1 MALIDEIHEHR
12 SPIVVNKMRAGTK
25 GRRQALVVEITNA
38 GYDRTSVCWE
48 HHEYSRHV
56 LEGTIPNDSWFA
68 YVAGLDAGDDWRD
81 EAVWPKANPLL
92 DVSVTRKYL
101 REQVAEAEGM
111 ATKREIAQRLNF
123 CVWTEGQTHWL
134 ETAAFDA
141 AGEPGATL
149 PAGAA
154 AWAGL
159 DLASTRDL
167 TAFALLAP
175 RAGCPAHPGRDCF
188 DLRVRFWLPTD
199 GMRSRVARDHVPYDV
214 WAAAGWISLTPGN
227 VTDYARLRADIGEL
241 ASAVTIRAIG
251 YDRWNA
257 TQLVV
262 ELTGDGFEM
271 VPVGQ
276 GFAALSS
283 PAKLLEAHV
292 AAGLVHHDANPVLRW
307 MVANAVVEVDAAGN
321 IKPSKARSAEKI
333 DGIAAW
339 CDALCVWMG
348 AEPEPEPSVYEKRG
362 FLILGQ
368 D

>member
-25 GRRQALVVEITNA
+25 GRRQALIVEITNA

-123 CVWTEGQTHWL
+123 CVWTEGETHWL

-141 AGEPGATL
+141 AREPGATL
-149 PAGAA
+149 PARAA

-175 RAGCPAHPGRDCF
+175 RADCPAHPGRDCF

-199 GMRSRVARDHVPYDV
+199 GMRSRWRATTSPTTSGPLP
-214 WAAAGWISLTPGN
+214 AGSASPRATSPTTP
-227 VTDYARLRADIGEL
+227 
-241 ASAVTIRAIG
+241 ASAQTSAHWPQRSRSGRSGTTAG
-251 YDRWNA
+251 TRR
-257 TQLVV
+257 
-262 ELTGDGFEM
+262 
-271 VPVGQ
+271 
-276 GFAALSS
+276 SS
-283 PAKLLEAHV
+283 
-292 AAGLVHHDANPVLRW
+292 
-307 MVANAVVEVDAAGN
+307 
-321 IKPSKARSAEKI
+321 SS
-333 DGIAAW
+333 
-339 CDALCVWMG
+339 
-348 AEPEPEPSVYEKRG
+348 S
-362 FLILGQ
+362 
-368 D
+368 